1 MTGTALLQCDD
12 SQYSTNH
19 DFISPIERARET
31 CGTTSDMGRDGGSVI
46 TSGLDD
52 VPTATSSGKAPLSAK
67 RLEALSRA
75 RDKALLSRRKKLKD
89 RLEKKLA
96 ELRTVLGN
104 DITGTPHSIERI
116 AHAMMKQEDRAFMEI
131 QRLREKQIA
140 SNEALTE
147 ELRAIRRKIVGSA
160 SEPSRSTSK
169 PAKSHV
175 ARSDV
180 SSIASRHSS

>member
-1 MTGTALLQCDD
+1 
-12 SQYSTNH
+12 
-19 DFISPIERARET
+19 
-31 CGTTSDMGRDGGSVI
+31 MGHDGGSVI
-46 TSGLDD
+46 TLDLED

-75 RDKALLSRRKKLKD
+75 RDKALLSRRIKLKD

-96 ELRTVLGN
+96 ELRIVLGN
-104 DITGTPHSIERI
+104 DMTPHSIERI
-116 AHAMMKQEDRAFMEI
+116 AQAMMKQEDRAFSEI

-140 SNEALTE
+140 SNEALAE

-160 SEPSRSTSK
+160 AEQSRSTSK

-180 SSIASRHSS
+180 SSIASRRSS